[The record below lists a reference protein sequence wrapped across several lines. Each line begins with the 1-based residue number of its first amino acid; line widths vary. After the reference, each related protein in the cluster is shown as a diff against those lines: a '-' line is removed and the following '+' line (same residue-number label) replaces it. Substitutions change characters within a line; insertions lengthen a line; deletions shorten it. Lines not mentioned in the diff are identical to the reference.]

1 MRYFLRL
8 PYAGQHTYWPSI
20 LAVYPDMHYRI
31 MLADGSTSEI
41 RGPLTISDEQ
51 ILLTGTL
58 YTELHAATN
67 FQHILSTVNVP
78 PTISAWR
85 AALLPYS
92 VVSTPFPKRAI
103 PPDPKLKTNHKIG
116 APKGKLP

>member
-92 VVSTPFPKRAI
+92 VVSTPFPKRAV
-103 PPDPKLKTNHKIG
+103 PPDPTLKTNHKIG